1 MAKISAEATAE
12 ASAEA
17 RMGAEAGKS
26 AEAVQ
31 KRHLCRSQKPF
42 ANTFNKSLIFQD
54 IALQRGNAAL
64 LVERDHELP
73 DIGV

>member
-1 MAKISAEATAE
+1 MAKIGAEATAE

-17 RMGAEAGKS
+17 RMGAEAGIS

-42 ANTFNKSLIFQD
+42 AQIVMPT
-54 IALQRGNAAL
+54 ALFIPCRTM
-64 LVERDHELP
+64 
-73 DIGV
+73 DIGGLQKGQ

>member
-1 MAKISAEATAE
+1 MAKIDTEATAE

-17 RMGAEAGKS
+17 RMGAEAGIT

-42 ANTFNKSLIFQD
+42 AIFD
-54 IALQRGNAAL
+54 YSVVDPYRIYRK
-64 LVERDHELP
+64 VYF
-73 DIGV
+73 

>member
-1 MAKISAEATAE
+1 MAVPNERESIFRLRAADGM

-17 RMGAEAGKS
+17 RMGAEAGIS

-42 ANTFNKSLIFQD
+42 AHIKEIKMSIEK
-54 IALQRGNAAL
+54 
-64 LVERDHELP
+64 V
-73 DIGV
+73 